1 MLWDVESGYPVLL
14 DSYYPGW
21 HAYVDGKEARILAAN
36 YAFWAVEVRAGK
48 HRVEFRYRPR
58 SFYAGLGVTCLAIVF
73 GTVVVFRGRDVVRVR
88 DGPE

>member
-1 MLWDVESGYPVLL
+1 MRNPVQDSSPFLIREASWFPADSLL
-14 DSYYPGW
+14 AQRHVRSIF
-21 HAYVDGKEARILAAN
+21 A
-36 YAFWAVEVRAGK
+36 AVEVRAGK
-48 HRVEFRYRPR
+48 HLVEFLYRPR